1 MRRARHRPRDGTARA
16 RYGDGRGV
24 ACGDDSVSRGRDN
37 PNARHVPRCRGRSS
51 PRRRR
56 ASRSGGA
63 ASVVDALLYGGDRV
77 SVQMTGLVE
86 LRAALRQ
93 LPAELADEA
102 NTYIDDTVE
111 ITAARLFQSYPK
123 GDTGNLRAGIR
134 KESHPSPFGGFG
146 MVRSTS
152 PPSPL
157 WEFGTQSRK
166 TSKGWSGGAAPSH
179 KPEGVVRIGKAERG
193 RLDPQVVELCR
204 GEGCRVP

>member
-1 MRRARHRPRDGTARA
+1 M
-16 RYGDGRGV
+16 
-24 ACGDDSVSRGRDN
+24 
-37 PNARHVPRCRGRSS
+37 
-51 PRRRR
+51 
-56 ASRSGGA
+56 
-63 ASVVDALLYGGDRV
+63 

-152 PPSPL
+152 PHSHL

-166 TSKGWSGGAAPSH
+166 TSKGWSRGAAPSH
-179 KPEGVVRIGKAERG
+179 KPQGLVPIAKQERR
-193 RLDPQVVELCR
+193 RLNQQLVELVR
-204 GEGCRVP
+204 RAGFQVSGTF